1 MRNKGLGKFIMQIL
15 QLIAHRY
22 VKKVKKQ
29 CMYKCTEGIILIAKG
44 IAGVIFLKVYT
55 LCFV

>member
-22 VKKVKKQ
+22 FKKVKKR
-29 CMYKCTEGIILIAKG
+29 CMYKRTEGPLLLPG
-44 IAGVIFLKVYT
+44 IGVVKFLKE
-55 LCFV
+55 